1 MTRWS
6 GHRTSSP
13 SATTPGPKR
22 ASLRPLASEAQNVR
36 FWGQS
41 GHGANI
47 LHQRTA
53 RAVASDPRSIP
64 VECQTDRKYLLR
76 RHALIGQ
83 FLFCFFVLGQMRQ
96 SHATQHIGRFSELN
110 IVVANDF
117 HSVTPGVQK
126 IKERTIKQGNTSCLQ
141 CLAGSLLVVHDE
153 AEVTTIVCGLPAT
166 FLQGNK
172 LIAKVDEGHGLS
184 LATQLESEESAVERQ
199 RLVDVADL
207 QRNMVEANDARFR
220 GLSH

>member
-1 MTRWS
+1 MMDW
-6 GHRTSSP
+6 
-13 SATTPGPKR
+13 
-22 ASLRPLASEAQNVR
+22 
-36 FWGQS
+36 
-41 GHGANI
+41 
-47 LHQRTA
+47 
-53 RAVASDPRSIP
+53 
-64 VECQTDRKYLLR
+64 KYLLH

-96 SHATQHIGRFSELN
+96 AHATQHIGCLSELN
-110 IVVANDF
+110 IVVTNDL
-117 HSVTPGVQK
+117 HSVTPGVPK
-126 IKERTIKQGNTSCLQ
+126 IKKRTIKQGNTSCLQ
-141 CLAGSLLVVHDE
+141 RLAASLRVIPDE
-153 AEVTTIVCGLPAT
+153 TEVATIVCGLSAT